1 MTLVP
6 ADEGL
11 HSPPESAPERWQ
23 ENFFFI
29 CWDTAGGHGLLL
41 HLQRVPGSDVQ
52 EAQLAVSVGGKLASA
67 SFVAPFAAAA
77 TPFELSME
85 ATVPFRQWRLEI
97 EGRGHRGRGPLGF
110 LATRPGGDV
119 AIAVELTL
127 DSELEVA
134 DFASGLEAVVAEMRS
149 ERAGPQMGSQQH
161 YEQGG
166 TWKGRLRIG
175 DDTVEAT
182 GLFVR
187 DHSWG
192 VRHEHQ
198 NFVAFWTASCLDGG
212 RLFCNAIGIPS
223 GGRVIGVG
231 VVVDECGSTFTN
243 EVAASFHPEP
253 GLLSYEDATVDF
265 GEEISRTLHASTLVH
280 IPIHLPH
287 SGPRRYDN
295 NAISTVEMDGKSGF
309 GVIEWA
315 AVLDETED
323 AQLHPQEVR
332 S

>member
-1 MTLVP
+1 MSLRP
-6 ADEGL
+6 SDEGP
-11 HSPPESAPERWQ
+11 HAPPEGAPGGWQ

-29 CWDTAGGHGLLL
+29 CWDPAGGHGLLL
-41 HLQRVPGSDVQ
+41 HLQRVPASGLQ
-52 EAQLAVSVGGKLASA
+52 EAQLAVSVGGRLASA
-67 SFVAPFAAAA
+67 SLVAPFASQA
-77 TPFELSME
+77 TPPGLAME
-85 ATVPFRQWRLEI
+85 ATVPFREWKLEV
-97 EGRGHRGRGPLGF
+97 EGRGHSGPGPLGF

-119 AIAVELTL
+119 PIAAELTL
-127 DSELEVA
+127 ESVLEVA
-134 DFASGLEAVVAEMRS
+134 DFATGLEAVVAQMRS
-149 ERAGPQMGSQQH
+149 DTTGPQMGSQAH

-166 TWKGRLRIG
+166 TWHGRLRIG
-175 DDTVEAT
+175 DDTIETA

-198 NFVAFWTASCLDGG
+198 DFRAFWTASCLDDG

-223 GGRVIGVG
+223 GDGVIGVG
-231 VVVDECGSTFTN
+231 VVVDESGATFTHD
-243 EVAASFHPEP
+243 VGARFTPEP
-253 GLLSYEDATVDF
+253 GLLTYDSATVEF
-265 GEEISRTLHASTLVH
+265 GSGISRTLRASTLVH
-280 IPIHLPH
+280 IPIYLPH

-295 NAISTVEMDGKSGF
+295 NAISAVEMEGRSGF

-315 AVLDETED
+315 AVLGQAED